1 MDEEPQL
8 NQAIH
13 RTVMVAYEI
22 GIKEGK
28 KQGRESEREFLL
40 RAVDLNATSN
50 DIGRFIYLDDLND
63 AIRELDAER
72 QETKLP

>member
-1 MDEEPQL
+1 
-8 NQAIH
+8 
-13 RTVMVAYEI
+13 MVAYEI

-28 KQGRESEREFLL
+28 KQGHASEREFLL

>member
-1 MDEEPQL
+1 
-8 NQAIH
+8 
-13 RTVMVAYEI
+13 MVAYEV
-22 GIKEGK
+22 GIKEGR

>member
-1 MDEEPQL
+1 
-8 NQAIH
+8 
-13 RTVMVAYEI
+13 MVAYEI